1 MRKYL
6 KLSLFVLMAVALVST
21 CAIGCG
27 GSSTTATKAPY
38 VIGAIFSES
47 GVSSSLGVPEANT
60 VNMIVDKINKAGG
73 INGHNLSVIIYDDTS
88 LADTAAT
95 LATKLIEQDQVLAII
110 GPTTTGNTLAIMN
123 ISTDAKVP
131 LVSCAA
137 GAAIINPV
145 KYWIF
150 KTPQTDKQAVVE
162 IYRYLQ
168 SQNISKVA
176 IITSTSG
183 FGAGGKGYL
192 ESEAATYGITLVDN
206 QRFDSTDT
214 SMTSQLTHI
223 QGTDTQVVV
232 CWDTDKASAIVAQ
245 NMKTLGMSI
254 PLYCSHGIAT
264 PAFITEAGD
273 AANGVIF
280 PAGKLLILD
289 NLSASDPQKTVLTN
303 YKHDYLA
310 MYNVSTLSTFGG
322 HAYDALYLVIDS
334 LKSMP
339 EGLNLSAS
347 RAAIRDGL
355 ETTSNFVGISGVFTM
370 SPTDHLGMQAGSLA
384 LIKIVNGAWTP
395 VQ

>member
-27 GSSTTATKAPY
+27 GSKETATKEPY
-38 VIGAIFSES
+38 VIGAIFSTS
-47 GVSSSLGVPEANT
+47 GVSASLGVSEANT
-60 VNMIVDKINKAGG
+60 VNMIVDKINKDGG
-73 INGHNLSVIIYDDTS
+73 INGHNLSVIIRDDGS
-88 LADTAAT
+88 LPDTTAT
-95 LATKLIEQDQVLAII
+95 LATTLIEQNQVLAII
-110 GPTTTGNTLAIMN
+110 GPTTTGETTAIMN
-123 ISTDAKVP
+123 ISTDAEIP

-137 GAAIINPV
+137 GAAIIDPV

-183 FGAGGKGYL
+183 FGASGKGYL
-192 ESEAATYGITLVDN
+192 ESEAAAYGITLVDN

-223 QGTDTQVVV
+223 QGTDAQVVV
-232 CWDTDKASAIVAQ
+232 CWDTDKASAVVAQ

-289 NLSASDPQKTVLTN
+289 SLSTTDPQKTVLAT
-303 YKHDYLA
+303 YKSDYLA
-310 MYNVSTLSTFGG
+310 KYDVSTLSTFGG
-322 HAYDALYLVIDS
+322 HAYDALWMVVDS
-334 LKSMP
+334 LKGMP

-355 ETTSNFVGISGVFTM
+355 EQTTDFIGISGIFTM
-370 SPTDHLGMQAGSLA
+370 SPTDHLGMQPGSLA
-384 LIKIVNGAWTP
+384 LIEIVNGAWTP

>member
-1 MRKYL
+1 MF
-6 KLSLFVLMAVALVST
+6 LFLAVFAVSM
-21 CAIGCG
+21 CCVGC
-27 GSSTTATKAPY
+27 GSSTPATPKAPY
-38 VIGAIFSES
+38 VIGAIFSTT
-47 GVSSSLGVPEANT
+47 GASSNLGVPEANT

-73 INGHNLSVIIYDDTS
+73 INGHNLSVIIYDDTTS
-88 LADTAAT
+88 ADTAAT

-110 GPTTTGNTLAIMN
+110 GPTTTGSTLAIMN
-123 ISTDAKVP
+123 ISTDAKIP

-145 KYWIF
+145 QYWIF
-150 KTPQTDKQAVVE
+150 KTPQTDKQAVIE
-162 IYRYLQ
+162 IYKYLQ
-168 SQNISKVA
+168 SQNITKVA

-192 ESEAATYGITLVDN
+192 ESEAANYGITLVDN

-223 QGTDTQVVV
+223 QGTAAQVVV
-232 CWDTDKASAIVAQ
+232 CWDTDKASAVVAQ

-289 NLSASDPQKTVLTN
+289 NLSSTDPQKTVLST
-303 YKHDYLA
+303 YKSDYLA
-310 MYNVSTLSTFGG
+310 LYDVSTLSTFGG
-322 HAYDALYLVIDS
+322 HAYDSLWMVVDS

-355 ETTSNFVGISGVFTM
+355 EKTTNFVGISGVFTM

-384 LIKIVNGAWTP
+384 LIKIVNGSWTP
-395 VQ
+395 VK

>member
-6 KLSLFVLMAVALVST
+6 KLSMFLFLAVLIVSIS
-21 CAIGCG
+21 CIGCG
-27 GSSTTATKAPY
+27 NSTPTAKAPY
-38 VIGAIFSES
+38 VIGAILSTS

-73 INGHNLSVIIYDDTS
+73 INGHNLSVIIYDDGS

-110 GPTTTGNTLAIMN
+110 GPTTTGSTLAIMN
-123 ISTDAKVP
+123 ISTDAKIP

-145 KYWIF
+145 QYWIF
-150 KTPQTDKQAVVE
+150 KTPQTDKQAVIE

-168 SQNISKVA
+168 SHNITKVA

-183 FGAGGKGYL
+183 FGTSGKGYL
-192 ESEAATYGITLVDN
+192 QSEAPVYGITLVDN
-206 QRFDSTDT
+206 QSFDSTDT
-214 SMTSQLTHI
+214 SMIPQLTNI
-223 QGTDTQVVV
+223 NGSDAQVVV
-232 CWDTDKASAIVAQ
+232 CWDTDKASAVVAQ

-264 PAFITEAGD
+264 PAFIQEAGD

-280 PAGKLLILD
+280 PAGKLLIVD
-289 NLSASDPQKTVLTN
+289 TLSSSDPQYNVLKT
-303 YKHDYLA
+303 YKSDYDAL
-310 MYNVSTLSTFGG
+310 YNVSTLSTFGG
-322 HAYDALYLVIDS
+322 HAYDALYMVKGALQN
-334 LKSMP
+334 MQ

-347 RAAIRDGL
+347 RAAIREEL
-355 ETTSNFVGISGVFTM
+355 EETTNFVGISGVFTM
-370 SPTDHLGMQAGSLA
+370 SPTDHLGMQPGSLA
-384 LIKIVNGAWTP
+384 LIKIVNGTYTP

>member
-1 MRKYL
+1 MFL
-6 KLSLFVLMAVALVST
+6 LLAVLIVSIS
-21 CAIGCG
+21 CIGCG
-27 GSSTTATKAPY
+27 SSTPATPKAPY
-38 VIGAIFSES
+38 VIGAIFSTS
-47 GVSSSLGVPEANT
+47 GVSASLGVSEANT
-60 VNMIVDKINKAGG
+60 VNMLVDKINKAGG
-73 INGHNLSVIIYDDTS
+73 INGHNLSVIMYDDGS
-88 LADTAAT
+88 LPDTTAT
-95 LATKLIEQDQVLAII
+95 LATKLIEQNQVLAII
-110 GPTTTGNTLAIMN
+110 GPTTTGATTAIIN
-123 ISTDAKVP
+123 ISTDARIP

-137 GAAIINPV
+137 GASIIDPV
-145 KYWIF
+145 KYWVF

-168 SQNISKVA
+168 SLNITKVA

-192 ESEAATYGITLVDN
+192 ESEAANYGITLVDN

-223 QGTDTQVVV
+223 QGTDAQVVV
-232 CWDTDKASAIVAQ
+232 CWDTDKASAVVAQ

-289 NLSASDPQKTVLTN
+289 NLSTSDPQKTVLAT
-303 YKHDYLA
+303 YKSDYLA
-310 MYNVSTLSTFGG
+310 LYNVSTLSTFGG
-322 HAYDALYLVIDS
+322 HAYDALYMVKGALQN
-334 LKSMP
+334 MQ

-347 RAAIRDGL
+347 RATIREEL
-355 ETTSNFVGISGVFTM
+355 EETTNFVGISGIFTM

-384 LIKIVNGAWTP
+384 LIKIVNGSWTP
-395 VQ
+395 VK

>member
-1 MRKYL
+1 MQKYL
-6 KLSLFVLMAVALVST
+6 KFSLVFILAIALVAT
-21 CAIGCG
+21 GTIGCG
-27 GSSTTATKAPY
+27 GGSTTAKAPY
-38 VIGAIFSES
+38 VIGAIFSTS
-47 GVSSSLGVPEANT
+47 GVSASLGVSEANT
-60 VNMIVDKINKAGG
+60 VNMIVDQINKAGG
-73 INGHNLSVIIYDDTS
+73 INGHNLSVIVYDDAS
-88 LADTAAT
+88 LPDTTAT
-95 LATKLIEQDQVLAII
+95 LATKLIEQNQALAII
-110 GPTTTGNTLAIMN
+110 GPTTTGATTAIIN
-123 ISTDAKVP
+123 ISTEAKIP

-137 GAAIINPV
+137 GASIINPV
-145 KYWIF
+145 KYWVF
-150 KTPQTDKQAVVE
+150 KTPQTDKQAVIE
-162 IYRYLQ
+162 IYGYLQ

-192 ESEAATYGITLVDN
+192 ESEAANYGITLVDN

-214 SMTSQLTHI
+214 TMVPQLSHI
-223 QGTDTQVVV
+223 QDTDAQVVV

-245 NMKTLGMSI
+245 NMKSQNMSI

-289 NLSASDPQKTVLTN
+289 NLSASDPQKPFLST
-303 YKHDYLA
+303 YKSDYLA
-310 MYNVSTLSTFGG
+310 LYDVSTLSTFGG
-322 HAYDALYLVIDS
+322 HAYDALWMVVDS

-339 EGLNLSAS
+339 EGLNVSAS

-355 ETTSNFVGISGVFTM
+355 EKTTNFVGISGVFTM

-384 LIKIVNGAWTP
+384 LIKIVNGSWTP
-395 VQ
+395 VK